1 MTYAQ
6 HFMDRWTKIPSSEVV
21 DVPALA
27 NAPKAAPAVDD
38 DGDDDHISPG
48 KSMLKIIFLF
58 PRWDML
64 ISWRVYIVWVCINI
78 CNYIYMYILYLFY
91 I

>member
-1 MTYAQ
+1 M
-6 HFMDRWTKIPSSEVV
+6 
-21 DVPALA
+21 PALA

-48 KSMLKIIFLF
+48 NSMLKIIFLF

-64 ISWRVYIVWVCINI
+64 ISWTVYIVWVCINI
-78 CNYIYMYILYLFY
+78 CIYILYIIVCVCVHGRFPMRSHVQDL
-91 I
+91 